1 MQGGTLHTLR
11 QRQACGFVFA
21 PIHYALLPSGGFF
34 LVKSEQPRSHGCLFS
49 ILGALALVVLLGAG
63 AFFYGSWFFQGG
75 FRTDPALQNA
85 MAQVR
90 VNRTAHDVLGSGI
103 VVESMESEIFSA
115 TTGKGKTVTY
125 ALHVKGDKGEGE
137 LHIML

>member
-1 MQGGTLHTLR
+1 M
-11 QRQACGFVFA
+11 
-21 PIHYALLPSGGFF
+21 
-34 LVKSEQPRSHGCLFS
+34 
-49 ILGALALVVLLGAG
+49 GALALVVLLGAG

-137 LHIML
+137 LHIMLHSAGQKMKIVSMVLTGPDEQRYNLTGAQPTTPSNSI